1 MKPREKVELGES
13 HFFVEVGG
21 GEVGTEGDYPR
32 KRRRGRRGGRWR
44 GVDLEMKDPSARL
57 SKHMRFG

>member
-13 HFFVEVGG
+13 HFFV
-21 GEVGTEGDYPR
+21 EVGTEGDYPR

-57 SKHMRFG
+57 SKHLRFG